1 MIDTN
6 AFKKKAKRKVNID
19 ELPDAALVRANALFQ
34 SGSLPFSRATL
45 WRLVKAG
52 KFPAPAKISR
62 SITAWNLGD
71 VRRWRADLFPVANP
85 SDIHLGDRS

>member
-1 MIDTN
+1 MPLKNTESSPYFDID
-6 AFKKKAKRKVNID
+6 R
-19 ELPDAALVRANALFQ
+19 LPDSAFVRANALFQ

-71 VRRWRADLFPVANP
+71 VRRWHADLFPVANP
-85 SDIHLGDRS
+85 SDAYLGDRS